1 MAKAKITDRG
11 NVRVLMTTDQWNAIV
26 SVLNYVRMGDRNP
39 ETIAVSDL
47 MCELSDFNNEHEFG
61 SVPVGFTEDEDYPGD
76 YTIELNT
83 QVNKDEDD
91 EDEDWD

>member
-26 SVLNYVRMGDRNP
+26 SVLNHVRLGDRNL
-39 ETIAVSDL
+39 ETSAVSDL
-47 MCELSDFNNEHEFG
+47 MCDLSEFNDEYEFG
-61 SVPVGFTEDEDYPGD
+61 SVSVGFTEDEDYPGD
-76 YTIELNT
+76 YTIELNSEE
-83 QVNKDEDD
+83 EDD